1 MTLAAFFSNFW
12 TNLTANSQHRDLPLT
27 EFIARWRAGDGAA
40 FSSLIDATYLHL
52 KEMAAGRLRASSGD
66 NQLVTLTS
74 HELLNEAVLRV
85 MSSPLDI
92 KNRGHF
98 FATMSLLMRSIVV
111 DFARAKL
118 ADKRNGGQANV
129 TFTESRDGEESLVF
143 DILALD
149 SSLEKLAKTDPR
161 SSNVLHLTYFAGMN
175 PEDIASLL
183 EVSKPTVERDLR
195 FARAWVQHEMAG

>member
-1 MTLAAFFSNFW
+1 MTTL
-12 TNLTANSQHRDLPLT
+12 TNSSHNPNLPLT
-27 EFIARWRAGDGAA
+27 EFIAQWRAGNGAA
-40 FSSLIDATYLHL
+40 FSSLIDATYLNL

-66 NQLVTLTS
+66 SPLVTLTT
-74 HELLNEAVLRV
+74 HELLNEAVIRV
-85 MSSPLDI
+85 MASPLDI

-98 FATMSLLMRSIVV
+98 FATMSLLMRSIIV

-118 ADKRNGGQANV
+118 ADKRNGGRANV
-129 TFTESRDGEESLVF
+129 TFTESGEGEESLIF

-183 EVSKPTVERDLR
+183 KVSKPTVERDLR
-195 FARAWVQHEMAG
+195 FARAWLQHDMAG

>member
-1 MTLAAFFSNFW
+1 MTIHSKN
-12 TNLTANSQHRDLPLT
+12 QDLPLT
-27 EFIARWRAGDGAA
+27 EFIAQWRAGDGAA

-52 KEMAAGRLRASSGD
+52 KEMAAGRLRGGD

-74 HELLNEAVLRV
+74 HALLNEAVLRV
-85 MSSPLDI
+85 MSSPMDI

-98 FATMSLLMRSIVV
+98 FATMSLLMRSIIV

-149 SSLEKLAKTDPR
+149 SSLDRLSKTDPR

-175 PEDIASLL
+175 ADDIAALL
-183 EVSKPTVERDLR
+183 GVSKPTVERDLR
-195 FARAWVQHEMAG
+195 FARAWLQHEMAGGP

>member
-1 MTLAAFFSNFW
+1 LTTL
-12 TNLTANSQHRDLPLT
+12 TNSSHNLNLPLT
-27 EFIARWRAGDGAA
+27 EFIAQWRAGNGAA
-40 FSSLIDATYLHL
+40 FSSLIDATYLQL
-52 KEMAAGRLRASSGD
+52 KEMAAKRLRASSGD
-66 NQLVTLTS
+66 NPLVTLTT
-74 HELLNEAVLRV
+74 HELLNEAVVRV

-98 FATMSLLMRSIVV
+98 FATMSLLMRSIIV

-118 ADKRNGGQANV
+118 ADKRNGGRANV
-129 TFTESRDGEESLVF
+129 TFTESGEGEESLIF

-195 FARAWVQHEMAG
+195 FARAWLQHEMAG

>member
-1 MTLAAFFSNFW
+1 MTTL
-12 TNLTANSQHRDLPLT
+12 TNSSHNLNLPLT
-27 EFIARWRAGDGAA
+27 EFIAQWRAGNGAA
-40 FSSLIDATYLHL
+40 FSSLIDATYLQL
-52 KEMAAGRLRASSGD
+52 KEMAAKRLRASSGD
-66 NQLVTLTS
+66 NPLVTLTT
-74 HELLNEAVLRV
+74 HELLNEAVVRV

-98 FATMSLLMRSIVV
+98 FATMSLLMRSIIV

-118 ADKRNGGQANV
+118 ADKRNGGRANV
-129 TFTESRDGEESLVF
+129 TFTESGEGEESLIF

-195 FARAWVQHEMAG
+195 FARAWLQHEMAG

>member
-1 MTLAAFFSNFW
+1 MTIHSKN
-12 TNLTANSQHRDLPLT
+12 QDLPLT
-27 EFIARWRAGDGAA
+27 EFIAQWRAGDGAA

-52 KEMAAGRLRASSGD
+52 KEMAAGRLRGGD

-74 HELLNEAVLRV
+74 HALLNEAVLRV
-85 MSSPLDI
+85 MSSPMDI

-98 FATMSLLMRSIVV
+98 FATMSLLMRSIIV

-149 SSLEKLAKTDPR
+149 SSLDRLSKTDPR

-175 PEDIASLL
+175 ADDIAALL
-183 EVSKPTVERDLR
+183 GVSKPTVERDLR
-195 FARAWVQHEMAG
+195 FARAWLQHEMAGGT

>member
-1 MTLAAFFSNFW
+1 MASNS
-12 TNLTANSQHRDLPLT
+12 NNPNQPLT
-27 EFIARWRAGDGAA
+27 KFIAQWRAGDGAA

-52 KEMAAGRLRASSGD
+52 KDMAAGRLRASSGD

-74 HELLNEAVLRV
+74 HELLNEAVIRV
-85 MSSPLDI
+85 MASPLDI

-98 FATMSLLMRSIVV
+98 FATMSLLMRSIIV

-129 TFTESRDGEESLVF
+129 TFTESRDGEQSLIF

-149 SSLEKLAKTDPR
+149 SSLEKLAQTDPR

-175 PEDIASLL
+175 PEDIAALL
-183 EVSKPTVERDLR
+183 AISKPTVERDLR
-195 FARAWVQHEMAG
+195 FARAWLQHEMSG